1 MWILFFSFWV
11 SCKKK
16 KMQIKNEWL
25 KIRLSKYR
33 HNSHLWLNYPI
44 ELTVYEFMSEV
55 DCYRRLKKKSLF
67 TNFIPF
73 SAANVRKQCLI
84 GPFTWRKHSLGGTR
98 TLTLAFSLRIHKNSA
113 KKNDWLHC
121 SVSCMRFTGE
131 CGFTAK
137 KTAFLQHSVTWSSNK
152 EEQPLWNIC

>member
-1 MWILFFSFWV
+1 MMHLKVPWTTEFFCSSINVDFILLLLGFMQ
-11 SCKKK
+11 KKK
-16 KMQIKNEWL
+16 NEIKNEWL

-84 GPFTWRKHSLGGTR
+84 GPFT
-98 TLTLAFSLRIHKNSA
+98 
-113 KKNDWLHC
+113 
-121 SVSCMRFTGE
+121 
-131 CGFTAK
+131 
-137 KTAFLQHSVTWSSNK
+137 
-152 EEQPLWNIC
+152 